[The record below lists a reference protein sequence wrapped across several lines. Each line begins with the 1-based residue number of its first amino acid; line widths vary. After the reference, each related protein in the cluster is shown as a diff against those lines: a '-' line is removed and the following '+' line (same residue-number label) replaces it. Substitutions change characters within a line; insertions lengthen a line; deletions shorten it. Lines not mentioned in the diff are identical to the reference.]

1 MQGQDATPSTRED
14 PIWISKR
21 EVRRTAPRSSGSKK
35 TTYFIEFYLVDNH
48 GYETLAATGED
59 QGAHNQHMSSARQ
72 SQKVSVL
79 AFQRDA
85 ASPALIR
92 VHGGCCTR
100 ICSPSV
106 AANTTFQQM
115 CCCVGC
121 SPCYHLNA

>member
-1 MQGQDATPSTRED
+1 MQGQDAMPSTKED

-72 SQKVSVL
+72 SQVASVL
-79 AFQRDA
+79 GFQQDA
-85 ASPALIR
+85 ASQALIR
-92 VHGGCCTR
+92 VHGACSTR
-100 ICSPSV
+100 VCSLSV
-106 AANTTFQQM
+106 AANTFAKQM
-115 CCCVGC
+115 CSCVGC
-121 SPCYHLNA
+121 SPC